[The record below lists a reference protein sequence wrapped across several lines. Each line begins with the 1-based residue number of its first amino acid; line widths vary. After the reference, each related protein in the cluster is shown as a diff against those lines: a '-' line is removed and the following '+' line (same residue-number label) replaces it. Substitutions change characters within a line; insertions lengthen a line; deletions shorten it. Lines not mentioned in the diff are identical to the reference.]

1 MTGNRDGKVASSERD
16 EQSIKDRQMKPSPVT
31 GPFKQRGTVGTVMLP
46 IFPDAEV
53 SFKMVRRFHQ

>member
-1 MTGNRDGKVASSERD
+1 LPVVNGDG
-16 EQSIKDRQMKPSPVT
+16 QSMKYRQMKPSPVT
-31 GPFKQRGTVGTVMLP
+31 GLFRQRGTVGTVMLP